1 MMRKNMSHTVAL
13 SLAGLSLVAVAGAIV
28 LPVSAQESLL
38 PEGFG
43 APSDP
48 APKSA
53 PTPSPKAAPKAT
65 PKSAPG
71 SGTSSPTPAPSPS
84 NAPSTSTPTP
94 SNAVPSAPNA
104 ALPTAPTAP
113 NAAAGDDDEL
123 SESEFGIPG
132 RLKYDLPPG
141 TRRALTRVGPLTPDS
156 GGMAPDAFGVRGE
169 YATLLMRASGGDFA
183 SRWAHILLRRAL
195 LSAIDTPKTVNGADL
210 AAERAAL
217 LLRMGESVAA
227 RWMVQAVD
235 YDRASRAMVAAAQ
248 QVYLAN
254 ADPAGLCAYVP
265 AGLAHGNE
273 HVWRLSAGICSGFSG
288 EAGPAGWAISRV
300 RSSGKLSPFDILLAE
315 RVLGATG
322 AGRRSTTIEWNGVDK
337 LTDWRFGMATATGV
351 AIPDNLMA
359 AAPAAMRSWTVLT
372 PMTEMDVRLVHAPDA
387 AVRGVL
393 SGQAY
398 LSLLTAA
405 AGDQEPSEGLAVQ
418 TAQLRD
424 ALGAGSGQ
432 TRYDAMKRMWDG
444 NTGGGASG
452 GSKADS
458 YAALILTSR
467 AAAAMPSSIKADDDP
482 WQLLGSM
489 LAGGYD
495 RNAAAWLPKLDIGTR
510 AWGVLAVGNINALGG
525 TTAAV
530 VDDFAS
536 DDDSLDQQ
544 RSKLLLAGLAGLGRI
559 SADEQAKAASNL
571 GVDFAKESR
580 WTRAIDEA
588 ATRREPAMVALLAAV
603 GMQGEWNKVPAY
615 HLYHIVR
622 ALRAVGLEAE
632 ARMIAAE
639 AVVRV

>member
-1 MMRKNMSHTVAL
+1 MIGKSAVMKRKTMSW
-13 SLAGLSLVAVAGAIV
+13 SMGLSAAALAAALI
-28 LPVSAQESLL
+28 LPVAAQESLL
-38 PEGFG
+38 PEGFASPSEP
-43 APSDP
+43 APKAAPKAAPKVAP

-53 PTPSPKAAPKAT
+53 PAV
-65 PKSAPG
+65 
-71 SGTSSPTPAPSPS
+71 
-84 NAPSTSTPTP
+84 TPTP
-94 SNAVPSAPNA
+94 SAAPKSAAPSSSVPSPADSSSG
-104 ALPTAPTAP
+104 TAPPPAP
-113 NAAAGDDDEL
+113 RAVVNAEDEQ
-123 SESEFGIPG
+123 SESEYGLPG

-141 TRRALTRVGPLTPDS
+141 SRRLLTKIGVLLPED
-156 GGMAPDAFGVRGE
+156 GGMGPDAFGVRGE
-169 YATLLMRASGGDFA
+169 YASLLMQASGGEFA

-195 LSAIDTPKTVNGADL
+195 LSSIETPATVNGADL

-227 RWMVQAVD
+227 RWMVQQVD
-235 YDRASRAMVAAAQ
+235 YDRASRAMVVAAQ

-300 RSSGKLSPFDILLAE
+300 RSSGKVTAFDIRLAE

-322 AGRRSTTIEWNGVDK
+322 AGRRSTTIEWDGVDN

-351 AIPDNLMA
+351 GIPENLLKTA
-359 AAPAAMRSWTVLT
+359 SPQIRSWTVLA
-372 PMTEMDVRLVHAPDA
+372 PMTEMTTRLSYAPEA

-398 LSLLTAA
+398 LALLTAA
-405 AGDQEPSEGLAVQ
+405 SAEQEPSEGMAAQ

-424 ALGAGSGQ
+424 ALGAGNGQ
-432 TRYDAMKRMWDG
+432 IRYQGMKRLWDDR
-444 NTGGGASG
+444 TGG
-452 GSKADS
+452 ADP

-467 AAAAMPSSIKADDDP
+467 AAAAMPTSIDADEDP
-482 WQLLGSM
+482 WQLIGSM

-495 RNAAAWLPKLDIGTR
+495 RSVAAWLPKLDRGSRT
-510 AWGVLAVGNINALGG
+510 WGILAVGNPQALGG
-525 TTAAV
+525 TTASV

-536 DDDSLDQQ
+536 EDDSKGQQ
-544 RSKLLLAGLAGLGRI
+544 RSKLLLAGLAGLERI
-559 SADEQAKAASNL
+559 SAEDQASAASQL
-571 GVDFAKESR
+571 GVDFAKQTR
-580 WTRAIDEA
+580 WTRAITEA
-588 ATRREPAMVALLAAV
+588 AARKEPAMVALLAAI
-603 GMQGEWNKVPAY
+603 GMQGPWNAVPAY
-615 HLYHIVR
+615 HLYHITR

-639 AVVRV
+639 ALVRV

>member
-1 MMRKNMSHTVAL
+1 MTRKSADMMRKNMARTVAL
-13 SLAGLSLVAVAGAIV
+13 SLAGLSLAAVASAIV
-28 LPVSAQESLL
+28 WPVSAQESLL

-43 APSDP
+43 APADP
-48 APKSA
+48 SPKASPTPAPKAAPKAAPKSA
-53 PTPSPKAAPKAT
+53 PTPPSSGSAGT
-65 PKSAPG
+65 P
-71 SGTSSPTPAPSPS
+71 SPT
-84 NAPSTSTPTP
+84 TPTP
-94 SNAVPSAPNA
+94 SPSPSTLPSAS
-104 ALPTAPTAP
+104 LPPVTGPAPTNSGAE
-113 NAAAGDDDEL
+113 DEEL
-123 SESEFGIPG
+123 AESEYAIPG

-141 TRRALTRVGPLTPDS
+141 TRRALTRVGPLTPES
-156 GGMAPDAFGVRGE
+156 GGMAPDALGVRGE

-195 LSAIDTPKTVNGADL
+195 LSALDTPKSVNGADL
-210 AAERAAL
+210 AAERADL

-235 YDRASRAMVAAAQ
+235 YDRASQAMVAAAQ

-273 HVWRLSAGICSGFSG
+273 HVWRLSAGICAGFSG

-300 RSSGKLSPFDILLAE
+300 RSSGKLTPFDILLAE

-351 AIPDNLMA
+351 AIPDNLLA

-372 PMTEMDVRLVHAPDA
+372 PMTEMDVRLAYAPDA

-405 AGDQEPSEGLAVQ
+405 VGDQEPSEGLAAQ

-432 TRYDAMKRMWDG
+432 IRYDAMKRMWDG
-444 NTGGGASG
+444 DGG
-452 GSKADS
+452 KADR
-458 YAALILTSR
+458 YAALILTAQ
-467 AAAAMPSSIKADDDP
+467 AAAAMPNSIEAGGDP

-489 LAGGYD
+489 MAGGYD

-510 AWGVLAVGNINALGG
+510 AWGILAVGNIQALSG
-525 TTAAV
+525 TTASV

-536 DDDSLDQQ
+536 DDDSKDQQ

-559 SADEQAKAASNL
+559 SADEQGKAASNL

-580 WTRAIDEA
+580 WTRAIDDA
-588 ATRREPAMVALLAAV
+588 AQRREPAMVALLAAI
-603 GMQGEWNKVPAY
+603 GMQGEWSKVPAY
-615 HLYHIVR
+615 HLYHIIR